1 MADNAIPL
9 ERTLA
14 LIKPDS
20 VDDSSEIE
28 RIIKTSGFAI
38 LAKRRVNLSPEQVSD
53 FYAEHYGKMFFTNL
67 VSFMSAGPVVALVLA
82 KENAIQDWRLLMGPT
97 NPEEAKELYPDSV
110 RALFGKDNTRNA
122 VHGSDS
128 RISSAREIGFFFPQI
143 RNDQNEGGGANE
155 YLEQYVTPTL
165 NKSLAQ
171 LAKEKPKDPLQWL
184 ADHLEKNNP
193 NKPDINLY

>member
-1 MADNAIPL
+1 
-9 ERTLA
+9 
-14 LIKPDS
+14 
-20 VDDSSEIE
+20 
-28 RIIKTSGFAI
+28 
-38 LAKRRVNLSPEQVSD
+38 
-53 FYAEHYGKMFFTNL
+53 
-67 VSFMSAGPVVALVLA
+67 MSAGPVVALVLA

-110 RALFGKDNTRNA
+110 RALFGKGKKTDHLKISSFFILDNTRNA